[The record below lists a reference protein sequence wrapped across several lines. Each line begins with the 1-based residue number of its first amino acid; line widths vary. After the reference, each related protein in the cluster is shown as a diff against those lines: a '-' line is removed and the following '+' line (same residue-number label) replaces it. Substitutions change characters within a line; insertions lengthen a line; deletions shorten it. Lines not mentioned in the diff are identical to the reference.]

1 MKTECFTNYTSED
14 FIFDKDFRELVQ
26 NPDEADTLKNLIESF
41 PDKRYEMNLAIKV
54 IRGLRVEKFHQSQK
68 RKEELWQQVITT
80 PRKQVQWSFIRY
92 AAAILLLIAVGSLV
106 YVVDRNDFRSGLSA
120 KMTDLTRS
128 AAGNED
134 EVLLVLSNGRCVNVS
149 SKESTVK
156 YSADGSKIS
165 VNDSEIVNQQIKNCT
180 FNKVIVPYGKR
191 STITLSDGTKIWLNS
206 GSTLIF
212 PPVFTGKSRNVQ
224 LIGEGFF
231 DVTHNKERPF
241 NVKTDAFNM
250 KVYGTKFDI
259 QSYKQDNA
267 SSVILVE
274 GKVSM
279 KSNDDISKEV
289 FLSPNQRATVVDG
302 SSRIDI
308 DEIEN
313 TEEYISWT
321 EGYLS
326 FSDED
331 ITHLLKRVSRYYNVD
346 IDVTSIKKGD
356 KIFGK
361 LDLKDDIEKVLDGI
375 SFISNT
381 KFKKVGTKYEFYQ

>member
-80 PRKQVQWSFIRY
+80 PRKHVQWSFIRY

-120 KMTDLTRS
+120 KMTDLTRR

-134 EVLLVLSNGRCVNVS
+134 EVLLVLSNGRYVNVS

-191 STITLSDGTKIWLNS
+191 SIITLSDGTKIWLNS

-381 KFKKVGTKYEFYQ
+381 KYKKVGTKYEFYQ